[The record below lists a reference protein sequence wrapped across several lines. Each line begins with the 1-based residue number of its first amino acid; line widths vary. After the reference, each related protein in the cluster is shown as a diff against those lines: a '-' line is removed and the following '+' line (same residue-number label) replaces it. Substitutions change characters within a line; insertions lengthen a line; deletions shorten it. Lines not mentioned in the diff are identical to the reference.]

1 MCLPVSSRTL
11 SVLNPVMDFT
21 GKDVLSYDILCDYKS
36 TFCMLIAQ
44 KMMEVLATT
53 DAL

>member
-11 SVLNPVMDFT
+11 SVLDPVMDFS
-21 GKDVLSYDILCDYKS
+21 GKDILFYNILCDYKS